1 MDGWQDKGDG
11 ASSFVSRSG
20 DVITVGEITRSNP
33 DYHDIMLRRTSGTT
47 QEVQLFL
54 LKLSA
59 TDFGQTRPPGVLRIG
74 CLVLFLIIVQMN
86 APSLTSPQIFAR

>member
-20 DVITVGEITRSNP
+20 DVITVGEITRSNR
-33 DYHDIMLRRTSGTT
+33 DYHDIMLRRTSGNT

-59 TDFGQTRPPGVLRIG
+59 TDFGQTRPPG
-74 CLVLFLIIVQMN
+74 FLELG
-86 APSLTSPQIFAR
+86 AWCCFSLLSK